1 MNTTGSPSGA
11 PHPATS
17 MTVGMSREAV
27 VAEIAGRAEA
37 WTPPADLPIGLAG
50 GSAGTALLFVELS
63 RDDPALRPTAH
74 ARLAAAAKT
83 IGSAPGSGGHGL
95 YDGLAGLA
103 FAIKAAVRAPGD
115 YATVLTQLN
124 AVVRDRLQHILDLEH
139 ARMADGTEPAPRER
153 FDVINGASGLARYF
167 LAEPA
172 DPEPVREVL
181 RYLTALTEPIRRHGH
196 TLPGWTAT
204 PWPSRETDGDQIDL
218 GLGHGAA
225 GPLALLSLCWTRGI
239 RVPDQDTAILRI
251 AEWLMSWRQSDDSGP
266 YWPALFPAQEELAE
280 HRAPRPPH
288 RPSWCYGTPGVAR
301 AMQLA
306 GAALGEEEWVRSA
319 TDAMHAVHRRP
330 GGLTDLTDP
339 GLCHGLAG
347 LAYITRVIASDLQ
360 DPALTGHADALTERL
375 RAGFAPDTAFGY
387 PTVTHPAPYDAPTFL
402 EGAAGVALALHRPDT
417 PPHWDAALMLS

>member
-1 MNTTGSPSGA
+1 MNTAGGPREEAPTHTSAAGS
-11 PHPATS
+11 
-17 MTVGMSREAV
+17 SREDV
-27 VAEIAGRAEA
+27 VAEIARRAEA
-37 WTPPADLPIGLAG
+37 WSPPADLPIGLSG
-50 GSAGTALLFVELS
+50 GSAGAALLFVELS
-63 RDDPALRPTAH
+63 KDDPALRPIAH

-103 FAIKAAVRAPGD
+103 FTIKAAVRAPGD
-115 YATVLTQLN
+115 YATVLGQLDT
-124 AVVRDRLQHILDLEH
+124 VVRDRLRHVLDLEQ

-153 FDVINGASGLARYF
+153 FDVIGGASGLARYF
-167 LAEPA
+167 LTEPA

-204 PWPSRETDGDQIDL
+204 PWPGRETDGDQIDL
-218 GLGHGAA
+218 GLGHGIA

-239 RVPDQDTAILRI
+239 RVPDQDTAVRRI
-251 AEWLMSWRQSDDSGP
+251 ADWLMSRRLTDDNGP
-266 YWPALFPAQEELAE
+266 YWPALFPAQEEIAG
-280 HRAPRPPH
+280 HHAPRPPH
-288 RPSWCYGTPGVAR
+288 RPSWCYGAPGVAR

-319 TDAMHAVHRRP
+319 ADAMHAVHRRP
-330 GGLTDLTDP
+330 GGLTDLKDP

-347 LAYITRVIASDLQ
+347 LAHITRVIATDLE
-360 DPALTGHADALTERL
+360 DPVLTSHADALTERL
-375 RAGFAPDTAFGY
+375 CADFAPDTAFGY
-387 PTVTHPAPYDAPTFL
+387 PTVTHPAPFDAPTFL
-402 EGAAGVALALHRPDT
+402 EGAAGVALTLHRPGT